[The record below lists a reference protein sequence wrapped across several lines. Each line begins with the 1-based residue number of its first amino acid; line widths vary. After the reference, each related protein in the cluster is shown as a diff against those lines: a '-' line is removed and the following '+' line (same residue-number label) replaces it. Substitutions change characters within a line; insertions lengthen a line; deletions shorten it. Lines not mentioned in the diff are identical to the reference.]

1 MLAEQRKLTDEINHL
16 IHQQRQ
22 FETWGIPFSHCEF
35 RLMLWADVASSKDR
49 PNLKYP
55 LSVSG

>member
-1 MLAEQRKLTDEINHL
+1 MRNKREFTDEINHL

-22 FETWGIPFSHCEF
+22 FEAWCIPLSHCEL